1 MAALESGGRM
11 DYWRE
16 YFQTSNGDLFE
27 TIEKAIMVAASD
39 YPKEFRIRR
48 DGIAQILFSCNLI
61 KCCGCDK
68 LELGFPADDEQE
80 DDDDDDHKELNDN
93 IINKVSDYDYGVA
106 EALTDEIEEESQMFG
121 EVMRIKQIV
130 DNHQDESESVLYN
143 SLRKLQ
149 LMALS
154 VEILKATEI
163 GKSINVLRKHVSKD
177 VRHIA
182 KTLIG
187 GWKYMVD
194 QWVMAT
200 EKAAAVSEAT
210 PESLNPSVLDEEE
223 EGLPSPP
230 LDDLA
235 FFYPQTS
242 LELSEFFDGMDE
254 YGNPG
259 NNGRTEKQ
267 SIPKCKQQKPT
278 NVPIMV
284 RKNEPDSDVMKMKKK
299 QATVVKPI
307 KPSVAESAPGRRIKL
322 NTERKLQTEPKRPHQ
337 SKPRPTGEA
346 TGQDKFEATK
356 RKLQER
362 YQQAE
367 NAKKQRKIQVME
379 LHDLPKPKQQQ
390 GFPIRNQHNVRLGSN
405 HNRHR

>member
-254 YGNPG
+254 YGSELNNPG

-307 KPSVAESAPGRRIKL
+307 KPSVAESAPGR
-322 NTERKLQTEPKRPHQ
+322 P
-337 SKPRPTGEA
+337 
-346 TGQDKFEATK
+346 
-356 RKLQER
+356 
-362 YQQAE
+362 
-367 NAKKQRKIQVME
+367 KKQRKIQVME